1 MVGGVVD
8 PAHGTG
14 TRGGA
19 ILTRLR
25 DLRNERVMVF
35 LETPRT
41 GAGFDAAAA
50 AVRRGLTPVVMIQ
63 DLGGI
68 DSFVIDSYLSLGAFV
83 ATCDTSSTDAVVRSC
98 RTLAE
103 HNDLA
108 AFACVYE
115 YYTERGAEVARVLG
129 LPGPDPAAVRTCRSK
144 RLLRAALSA
153 RAGLNPEHVVVDDP
167 ERAVAGARE
176 LGLPVVLKPTG
187 LTGSAYVKRC
197 DDEAAVRDMARKI
210 ISMGA
215 YHGIPVEP
223 CVVVEEFLDGP
234 EFSIEAM
241 AGRALGVTAKEISSG
256 PYFVEL
262 GHTYPAPCP
271 EDLLDRVSTAAES
284 ALDVVGLDTGPA
296 HVEVKLDRS
305 LRRAAVI
312 EVNPRLGGDRIPELV
327 RLAQGISMS
336 AAQVDALLGLP
347 VDLRAIRD
355 RVAVIRFVP
364 TPAKGRL
371 VRLAGLEEAAQLDG
385 VAEVAM
391 EPEIGGDYYAN
402 GSNRD
407 RVVHVIAVGA
417 SAEEAKS
424 IARKAIERLTIEWA
438 DIPGDL
444 QYP

>member
-1 MVGGVVD
+1 VV
-8 PAHGTG
+8 AGSSG
-14 TRGGA
+14 SGA
-19 ILTRLR
+19 VLTRLD
-25 DLRNERVMVF
+25 DLRGERLMAF

-63 DLGGI
+63 DPDGI
-68 DSFVIDSYLSLGAFV
+68 DRFVIDSYLHLGAFV
-83 ATCDTSSTDAVVRSC
+83 AVCDTSSTDAVVRAC
-98 RTLAE
+98 RTLAV
-103 HNDLA
+103 HNELA

-129 LPGPDPAAVRTCRSK
+129 LPGPDPTAVRTCRSK

-153 RAGLNPEHVVVDDP
+153 RTGLNPQHVVADDP
-167 ERAVAGARE
+167 ERAVAGAHE
-176 LGLPVVLKPTG
+176 LGLPVVVKPTG

-197 DDEAAVRDMARKI
+197 DDEATVRDIAQKI
-210 ISMGA
+210 ISMGT
-215 YHGIPVEP
+215 YHGVPVEP
-223 CVVVEEFLDGP
+223 CVVVEEYLDGP
-234 EFSIEAM
+234 EFSVEAM
-241 AGRALGVTAKEISSG
+241 AGRALGVTAKEISTG

-271 EDLLDRVSTAAES
+271 QELRERVTRAAEA
-284 ALDVVGLDTGPA
+284 ALDVVGLDSGPA

-347 VDLRAIRD
+347 VDLRPTRQ

-371 VRLAGLEEAAQLDG
+371 VRLDGLDEAAQIEG
-385 VAEVAM
+385 VTEVAM

-417 SAEEAKS
+417 SADEAMS
-424 IARKAIERLTIEWA
+424 AARKAIERLTIEWV
-438 DIPGDL
+438 DIAGDPR
-444 QYP
+444 YP